1 MKKMQ
6 KETLYKYFEGIAS
19 PEEEAA
25 VYRWL
30 DASSENEEELLKERE
45 FFDAMILAGSADE
58 KAAGEKLALNVN
70 KGPFIRPW
78 MREVLKVAA
87 VVAVT
92 VACGLYFYVSEK
104 KELLAAMNTIT
115 VPAGQRVNLTL
126 SDGTTVWLN
135 ARSEMVYPAVFS
147 GAKREVK
154 LDGEGYFEVKH
165 DKESPFVVHTRKCDI
180 EVLGTKFNVEAYS
193 DSEEFST
200 SLMEGSVKV
209 TDNSAVSTSV
219 LLKPDQEV
227 HMKDGRL
234 LVSFID
240 DYDHFRWRDGLVC
253 FDNIAFN
260 ELMKRFEKCYGISI
274 VVENKKLEEYSCSGK
289 FRISDGL
296 DNALRILQRNAK
308 YTFERNDDNT
318 IVYIK

>member
-1 MKKMQ
+1 ME
-6 KETLYKYFEGIAS
+6 KEILYKYFEGIAS
-19 PEEEAA
+19 REEEDA

-30 DASSENEEELLKERE
+30 DASSENERELLKERE
-45 FFDAMILAGSADE
+45 FFDAMIFAGSAEEDIAGKKVE
-58 KAAGEKLALNVN
+58 PGVAKASL
-70 KGPFIRPW
+70 IRSW
-78 MREVLKVAA
+78 MRDVLKVAA
-87 VVAVT
+87 AVAIT
-92 VACGLYFYVSEK
+92 VACGLYFYISEK
-104 KELLAAMNTIT
+104 KELLAAMNTVT
-115 VPAGQRVNLTL
+115 VPAGQRVNLKL

-147 GAKREVK
+147 GAKREIR
-154 LDGEGYFEVKH
+154 LDGEGYFEVEH
-165 DKESPFVVHTRKCDI
+165 DKESPFVVHTQKCDI

-209 TDNSAVSTSV
+209 TDNAALSTSV

-227 HMKDGRL
+227 RFKDGRL
-234 LVSFID
+234 LVSSIG
-240 DYDHFRWRDGLVC
+240 DYDHFRWREGLVC
-253 FDNIAFN
+253 FNDVAFN

-274 VVENKKLEEYSCSGK
+274 VVENKSLVEYSCSGK

-308 YTFERNDDNT
+308 YTFERNEDNS

>member
-1 MKKMQ
+1 MQ

-58 KAAGEKLALNVN
+58 KAEGEKLALNAN
-70 KGPFIRPW
+70 RGPFIRPW

-219 LLKPDQEV
+219 LLKPDQVV

>member
-1 MKKMQ
+1 MQ

-45 FFDAMILAGSADE
+45 FFDVMILAGSTDE
-58 KAAGEKLALNVN
+58 KAEGEKLALNVN

-165 DKESPFVVHTRKCDI
+165 DKESPFVVHTRKCEI

-209 TDNSAVSTSV
+209 TDNSAVSASV

>member
-1 MKKMQ
+1 MQ

-19 PEEEAA
+19 PEEEEV

-45 FFDAMILAGSADE
+45 FFDAMIFAVSADE
-58 KAAGEKLALNVN
+58 RTEGKKLALNVN

-209 TDNSAVSTSV
+209 TDNSAVSASV

-227 HMKDGRL
+227 HLKDGRL
-234 LVSFID
+234 LVSSID

-253 FDNIAFN
+253 FDNIAFH

-274 VVENKKLEEYSCSGK
+274 VVENKNLEGYSCSGK

-308 YTFERNDDNT
+308 YTFERNEDNS

>member
-1 MKKMQ
+1 M
-6 KETLYKYFEGIAS
+6 
-19 PEEEAA
+19 
-25 VYRWL
+25 YRWL
-30 DASSENEEELLKERE
+30 DASSENEGELLKERE
-45 FFDAMILAGSADE
+45 FFDAMILAGSMEEDI
-58 KAAGEKLALNVN
+58 AGKSVISGVIQVPL
-70 KGPFIRPW
+70 IRPW
-78 MREVLKVAA
+78 MRDVLKIAAA
-87 VVAVT
+87 VAIT

-104 KELLAAMNTIT
+104 KEMLAAMNTVT
-115 VPAGQRVNLTL
+115 VPAGQRVNLKL

-147 GAKREVK
+147 GTKREVK
-154 LDGEGYFEVKH
+154 LDGEGYFEVEH
-165 DKESPFVVHTRKCDI
+165 DKECPFVVHTQKCDI

-209 TDNSAVSTSV
+209 TDNAALSASV
-219 LLKPDQEV
+219 LLRPDQEV
-227 HMKDGRL
+227 HFKDGRL
-234 LVSFID
+234 LVSSIG

-253 FDNIAFN
+253 FNDVAFN

-274 VVENKKLEEYSCSGK
+274 VIENKNLEEYSCSGK

-308 YTFERNDDNT
+308 YTFERNEDNS

>member
-1 MKKMQ
+1 MEKK
-6 KETLYKYFEGIAS
+6 TLYRYFEGIAS
-19 PEEEAA
+19 REEEEA

-30 DASSENEEELLKERE
+30 DATPANEKELLRERE
-45 FFDAMILAGSADE
+45 FFDAMILAGSAEDVKGKE
-58 KAAGEKLALNVN
+58 EGEQKRKRSGFRIHSFV
-70 KGPFIRPW
+70 
-78 MREVLKVAA
+78 REMLKVAA
-87 VVAVT
+87 VVAIT

-104 KELLAAMNTIT
+104 KGLLAAMNTIT

-135 ARSEMVYPAVFS
+135 ARSEMVYPAIFS

-165 DKESPFVVHTRKCDI
+165 DKTSPFVVHTQKCDI

-193 DSEEFST
+193 DTEEFST

-209 TDNSAVSTSV
+209 TDNSAVSVPV
-219 LLKPDQEV
+219 LLKPNQEV
-227 HMKDGRL
+227 HLKDGRL
-234 LVSFID
+234 LVSSID

-253 FDNIAFN
+253 FTDIAFH
-260 ELMKRFEKCYGISI
+260 ELMRRFEKCYGISI
-274 VVENKKLEEYSCSGK
+274 MVENKNLEEYSCSGK

-308 YTFERNDDNT
+308 YTFERNEDNT

>member
-1 MKKMQ
+1 MQ
-6 KETLYKYFEGIAS
+6 KEILYKYFEGIAS

-30 DASSENEEELLKERE
+30 DASSENKEELLKERE
-45 FFDAMILAGSADE
+45 FFDVMIFAGSADE
-58 KAAGEKLALNVN
+58 KTEGKKLALNVN

-115 VPAGQRVNLTL
+115 VPVGQRVNLTL

-165 DKESPFVVHTRKCDI
+165 DKESPFVVHTQKCDI

-200 SLMEGSVKV
+200 SLMEGAVKV
-209 TDNSAVSTSV
+209 IDNSAVSVPV
-219 LLKPDQEV
+219 LLKPNQEV
-227 HMKDGRL
+227 NLKDGRL
-234 LVSFID
+234 LVSSID

-253 FDNIAFN
+253 FNNIPFH
-260 ELMKRFEKCYGISI
+260 ELMRRFEKCYGISI
-274 VVENKKLEEYSCSGK
+274 MVENKNLEEYSCSGK

-308 YTFERNDDNT
+308 YTFKRNEDNT

>member
-1 MKKMQ
+1 MQ

-58 KAAGEKLALNVN
+58 KAEGEKLALDAN

-92 VACGLYFYVSEK
+92 VACGLYFYASEK

-209 TDNSAVSTSV
+209 TDNSAVSASV

-253 FDNIAFN
+253 FDKIAFS

>member
-1 MKKMQ
+1 MQ

-58 KAAGEKLALNVN
+58 KAEGEKLALNVN

-209 TDNSAVSTSV
+209 TDNFAVSTSV

>member
-1 MKKMQ
+1 MQ
-6 KETLYKYFEGIAS
+6 KEILYKYFEGIAS
-19 PEEEAA
+19 PEEEEA

-30 DASSENEEELLKERE
+30 DASSENEGELLKERE
-45 FFDAMILAGSADE
+45 FFDAMLFAGNGE
-58 KAAGEKLALNVN
+58 GEKLTLKTG

-92 VACGLYFYVSEK
+92 VTCGLYFYTSEK

-126 SDGTTVWLN
+126 PDGTTVWLN
-135 ARSEMVYPAVFS
+135 ARSKMIYPAVFS
-147 GAKREVK
+147 GEKREVK
-154 LDGEGYFEVKH
+154 LDGEGYFEVEH
-165 DKESPFVVHTRKCDI
+165 DKESPFVVHTQKCDV

-193 DSEEFST
+193 DSEEFT
-200 SLMEGSVKV
+200 TALMEGSVQV
-209 TDNSAVSTSV
+209 THSSASEPV
-219 LLKPDQEV
+219 LLKPNQEV
-227 HMKDGRL
+227 NLIDGRL
-234 LVSFID
+234 SLSSID

-253 FDNIAFN
+253 FNDVAFH

-274 VVENKKLEEYSCSGK
+274 VVENKQLKNYSCSGK
-289 FRISDGL
+289 FRIADGL
-296 DNALRILQRNAK
+296 DNALRILQRNGK
-308 YTFERNDDNT
+308 YRFERNDDNT

>member
-1 MKKMQ
+1 MQ

-19 PEEEAA
+19 PEEEEA

-45 FFDAMILAGSADE
+45 FFDAMIFAGSADE
-58 KAAGEKLALNVN
+58 RTEGKKLALNVN

-209 TDNSAVSTSV
+209 TDNSAVSASV

-227 HMKDGRL
+227 HLKDGRL
-234 LVSFID
+234 LVSSID

-253 FDNIAFN
+253 FDNIAFH

-274 VVENKKLEEYSCSGK
+274 VVENKNLEGYSCSGK

-308 YTFERNDDNT
+308 YTFERNEDNS

>member
-1 MKKMQ
+1 MQ

-45 FFDAMILAGSADE
+45 FFDAMIFAGSEDE
-58 KAAGEKLALNVN
+58 KAEGKKLALDAN

-209 TDNSAVSTSV
+209 TDNSAVSASV

-234 LVSFID
+234 LVSSID

-274 VVENKKLEEYSCSGK
+274 VVENKNLEEYSCSGK

>member
-1 MKKMQ
+1 ME
-6 KETLYKYFEGIAS
+6 KEILYKYFEGIAS
-19 PEEEAA
+19 PEEEDA

-30 DASSENEEELLKERE
+30 DASSENEGELLKERE
-45 FFDAMILAGSADE
+45 FFDAMIFAGSTEEDI
-58 KAAGEKLALNVN
+58 AGKSVIPGVIQVPL
-70 KGPFIRPW
+70 IRPW
-78 MREVLKVAA
+78 MRDVLKIAAA
-87 VVAVT
+87 VAIT

-104 KELLAAMNTIT
+104 KELLAAMNTVT
-115 VPAGQRVNLTL
+115 VPAGQRVNLKL

-147 GAKREVK
+147 GTKREVK
-154 LDGEGYFEVKH
+154 LDGEGYFEVEH
-165 DKESPFVVHTRKCDI
+165 DKECPFVVHTQKCDI

-209 TDNSAVSTSV
+209 TDNAALSASV

-227 HMKDGRL
+227 HFKDGRL
-234 LVSFID
+234 LVSSIG

-253 FDNIAFN
+253 FNDVAFN

-274 VVENKKLEEYSCSGK
+274 VVENKNLEEYSCSGK

-308 YTFERNDDNT
+308 YTFERNEDNS